1 MKRVS
6 EEQTISTEKTDA
18 DTGVSRRAFLKQGGA
33 AAIGMTMIPAAGLV
47 ASAVPRE
54 TYAANFSS
62 LSQDVGKTLMRMA
75 RDIYPHDKL
84 DDKYYAAVIEP
95 YDQKA
100 ASDSDLKKLITGGV
114 DNLNRRAVKL
124 FGKPYTEI
132 ASEGDRVVVLYA
144 IEQSAFFQKVR
155 GDLLYGIYNN
165 KQVWPLLGYEG
176 SSWEKGGY
184 INRGFNDIDWV

>member
-1 MKRVS
+1 MEHG
-6 EEQTISTEKTDA
+6 EEQAIGTEKTEA
-18 DTGVSRRAFLKQGGA
+18 GTALNRRAFLKQGGA
-33 AAIGMTMIPAAGLV
+33 AAIGVTMIPAAGLV

-54 TYAANFSS
+54 TYAASFSS
-62 LSQDVGKTLMRMA
+62 LSPDAGKTLMRMA

-100 ASDSDLKKLITGGV
+100 ASDSGLKKLITDGL
-114 DNLNRRAVKL
+114 DNLNRRAVKRY
-124 FGKPYTEI
+124 GKPYAEI
-132 ASEGDRVVVLYA
+132 ASEGDRVALLYA

-165 KQVWPLLGYEG
+165 KDVWPLFGYEG

-184 INRGFNDIDWV
+184 INRGFNDIDWL